1 MRILF
6 IDPSVKNIGWAVW
19 EHAFYTHKQSSCI
32 ALESDLACYGL
43 YNTKS
48 EGENRFRELLS
59 FPDYLVS
66 ESILFD
72 RVVIELADWYDFSP
86 ERRKGHDTLK
96 RATQAIADS
105 FHVNGNNYE
114 IDMLPVSEW
123 KGNQRKSVFLN
134 KAVFIFKAKKE
145 LIITNTSGKLRSFP
159 DHVADAICMGD
170 FYIQRERLRS
180 RISKV
185 V

>member
-1 MRILF
+1 MNGISDTRLF
-6 IDPSVKNIGWAVW
+6 VDPSVTNVGWAVW
-19 EHAFYTHKQSSCI
+19 ECLSKTIYH
-32 ALESDLACYGL
+32 YGL
-43 YNTKS
+43 YKTKS
-48 EGENRFRELLS
+48 DGEDRFRELLG
-59 FPDYLVS
+59 FPEFLKS
-66 ESILFD
+66 KNIAFEK
-72 RVVIELADWYDFSP
+72 VVIELADWYDFSP

-96 RATQAIADS
+96 RATQAIANS
-105 FHVNGNNYE
+105 FQVNGNSYE

-170 FYIQRERLRS
+170 FYIQREKLRS

-185 V
+185 I